1 MDSFHPASPLSCRAK
16 IKIATQWP
24 RSGKRCGMADVF
36 VPKILVLATEKCAYP
51 GADAVGKAHLEY
63 PSSVYILRVLSPVLF
78 PEDFFLRTYSKGIDG
93 IIIAACGSDCPYHG
107 AYDRLAARIDRLTT
121 NMKNGGLE
129 IERIRLTA
137 ICTVCIKA
145 FLKEIAE
152 MTDNLV
158 RLGPV
163 DRSLAGKLYNESLQR
178 LHSTVNPALLGGN
191 STSERVSL

>member
-1 MDSFHPASPLSCRAK
+1 
-16 IKIATQWP
+16 
-24 RSGKRCGMADVF
+24 MADVF

-107 AYDRLAARIDRLTT
+107 AYERLAARIDTLTT
-121 NMKNGGLE
+121 VMKAGGLD

-145 FLKEIAE
+145 FLKEIAQ
-152 MTDNLV
+152 MTDNLI
-158 RLGPV
+158 RLDPV
-163 DRSLAGKLYNESLQR
+163 DRTLAGKLYEESLQR
-178 LHSTVNPALLGGN
+178 LQSSLNPALLVSN
-191 STSERVSL
+191 STAERVSL